1 MNNVKWVKL
10 CTDIFSNRKVKI
22 LLKERD
28 GDTFFRVWIQLLTIA
43 GECNRSGGLFLN
55 DNKPFTLKELAN
67 IIGKT
72 EKKFEKILTKMIE
85 LGMITYEQNTYIIK
99 NWGKYQSIDK
109 LEKMRIDN
117 NERQRRYRERKK
129 EKSNVMQM
137 LNNIDNKEKEIRKE
151 GERKDGISK
160 FQEFNWYKWFHQ
172 MWIL

>member
-43 GECNRSGGLFLN
+43 GECNRSGGLFIN
-55 DNKPFTLKELAN
+55 DNKPFTLKELAK

-137 LNNIDNKEKEIRKE
+137 LNNIDNEEKEIRKE

-160 FQEFNWYKWFHQ
+160 FQEFN
-172 MWIL
+172 

>member
-28 GDTFFRVWIQLLTIA
+28 GDTFFRVWMQLLTIA

-55 DNKPFTLKELAN
+55 DNKPFTLKELAK

-99 NWGKYQSIDK
+99 NWGKYQSVDK

-137 LNNIDNKEKEIRKE
+137 LNNIDNEEKEIRKE

-160 FQEFNWYKWFHQ
+160 FQEFN
-172 MWIL
+172 

>member
-1 MNNVKWVKL
+1 MYRYFFKQKSKNTFK
-10 CTDIFSNRKVKI
+10 RK
-22 LLKERD
+22 RW
-28 GDTFFRVWIQLLTIA
+28 GHFFRVWIQLLTIA

-55 DNKPFTLKELAN
+55 DNKPFTLKELAK

-72 EKKFEKILTKMIE
+72 ENKFEKILTKMIE

-109 LEKMRIDN
+109 LEKMRLDN

-151 GERKDGISK
+151 GEKRNGVSK
-160 FQEFNWYKWFHQ
+160 FQEFN
-172 MWIL
+172 

>member
-129 EKSNVMQM
+129 EKSNVIQM

-160 FQEFNWYKWFHQ
+160 FQEFN
-172 MWIL
+172 

>member
-28 GDTFFRVWIQLLTIA
+28 GDTFFRVWIQLITIA

-55 DNKPFTLKELAN
+55 DNKPFTLKELAK

-137 LNNIDNKEKEIRKE
+137 LNNTDNKEKEIRKE

-160 FQEFNWYKWFHQ
+160 FQEFN
-172 MWIL
+172 